1 MTIGM
6 LGSLI
11 GGIGLFLLGM
21 KMMTDGLKYAAGS
34 SLRNILERSTR
45 TTFLGICTGAFLT
58 SLVQSSSAVTVATIG
73 FVNAGLVDLGHAV
86 SLVYGSNIGT
96 TMTGWLVSLVG
107 FKINIK
113 VFALP
118 AIGLGMFLRI
128 SRSEGR
134 YGAFGDVLTGFGV
147 FFLGIDVLKTAFGSM
162 GNNLNIAGLAGE
174 GVAAILLFVGIGFLL
189 TFLMQSSSA
198 AIAIILTAV
207 AGGVVPLTDAA
218 AAVIGT
224 NVGTTSTA
232 ALSVIGA
239 TPNAKRLAGAH
250 VLFNVF
256 TGLGA
261 LLALPFLLT
270 GLQGVQSSLGL
281 DDSPITLL
289 ALFHTTFNLLGVML
303 LYPFSK
309 RLVIFLKKRFRT
321 AEEDESQ
328 PKFLDRNVLATPA
341 LALHALEMELKRTGE
356 IARRMAKGAIS
367 TETVPGKRLAV
378 DKVVIDKLN
387 RAIGGFGKEMQKKN
401 LPVELADQLPN
412 ALRVAGY
419 HRDVAVL
426 AIDVARLQSDP
437 SHEIRNPQLIE
448 EVTLFK
454 SNTVTLLR
462 KVDIDL
468 EEYSAEACEENLE
481 DVKDEYRTLKNSLLQ
496 AATRGEISVRRTAH
510 CLDIIARIRR
520 IAEQA
525 EKGARYL
532 AFLTETEEH
541 LLNGQEDEEREND
554 EDLLGQ

>member
-1 MTIGM
+1 MTLIM
-6 LGSLI
+6 LGSLV

-21 KMMTDGLKYAAGS
+21 RMMTDGLKYAAGS

-73 FVNAGLVDLGHAV
+73 FVNAGLVDLGQAV

-128 SRSEGR
+128 SHSEGR
-134 YGAFGDVLTGFGV
+134 YGALGEVFTGFGV
-147 FFLGIDVLKTAFGSM
+147 FFLGIDVLKTAFSSL
-162 GNNLNIAGLAGE
+162 GNSLHIAGLAGE
-174 GVAAILLFVGIGFLL
+174 GVVAILLFVGIGFLL

-207 AGGVVPLTDAA
+207 AGGVVPLSDAA
-218 AAVIGT
+218 AVVIGA

-239 TPNAKRLAGAH
+239 TPNAKRLAGVH
-250 VLFNVF
+250 VLFNIF

-261 LLALPFLLT
+261 LLALPFLLF
-270 GLQGVQSSLGL
+270 GLQNMQTALGMG
-281 DDSPITLL
+281 DSPITLL
-289 ALFHTTFNLLGVML
+289 ALFHTTFNLCGVL
-303 LYPFSK
+303 FLIPFSK
-309 RLVIFLKKRFRT
+309 RIVAFLEKQFRT
-321 AEEDESQ
+321 AEEDESR
-328 PKFLDRNVLATPA
+328 PKFLDRNVLGTPIF
-341 LALHALEMELKRTGE
+341 ALHALEMELKRTGE
-356 IARRMAKGAIS
+356 IARRMAQGAIS

-387 RAIGGFGKEMQKKN
+387 RAIGDFGKEMQKKN
-401 LPVELADQLPN
+401 LPVELANQLPN

-437 SHEIRNPQLIE
+437 SHAIRNPQLIE
-448 EVTLFK
+448 EVTRYK
-454 SNTVTLLR
+454 SNTVELLR

-468 EEYSAEACEENLE
+468 EEYSAEVCEEKLE
-481 DVKDEYRTLKNSLLQ
+481 DVKDEYRALKNSLLQ

-532 AFLTETEEH
+532 AVLTETEEH
-541 LLNGQEDEEREND
+541 LLKGEEDEERESG

>member
-1 MTIGM
+1 MPISM
-6 LGSLI
+6 FGSLI

-21 KMMTDGLKYAAGS
+21 RMMTDGLKYAAGS
-34 SLRNILERSTR
+34 SLRNILKSSTR
-45 TTFLGICTGAFLT
+45 TPFLGICTGAFLT

-86 SLVYGSNIGT
+86 SLIYGTNIGT

-107 FKINIK
+107 FKINLK

-118 AIGLGMFLRI
+118 AIGLGMFLRVFH
-128 SRSEGR
+128 SEGR
-134 YGAFGDVLTGFGV
+134 YGSLGEALAGFGI
-147 FFLGIDVLKTAFGSM
+147 FFVGIDVLKTAFGSM
-162 GNNLNIAGLAGE
+162 GNNLHIAGLAGE
-174 GVAAILLFVGIGFLL
+174 GVVAILFFVCIGFSL
-189 TFLMQSSSA
+189 TLLMQSSSA

-207 AGGVVPLTDAA
+207 AGGVVPLADAA
-218 AAVIGT
+218 AVVIGA

-232 ALSVIGA
+232 AFSVIGA

-250 VLFNVF
+250 VLFNIF

-270 GLQGVQSSLGL
+270 GLQGVQSGLGMG
-281 DDSPITLL
+281 DSPITLL

-309 RLVIFLKKRFRT
+309 RLVAFLKKRFRT
-321 AEEDESQ
+321 AEEDESR
-328 PKFLDRNVLATPA
+328 PKFLDHNVLATPA

-356 IARRMAKGAIS
+356 IARRMAKGAMS
-367 TETVPGKRLAV
+367 TETVPGKRLSV

-387 RAIGGFGKEMQKKN
+387 KAIGEFGRAMQKKN
-401 LPVELADQLPN
+401 LPVELANQLPN

-437 SHEIRNPQLIE
+437 SHKIGNPQLVE
-448 EVTLFK
+448 EVIRYK
-454 SNTVTLLR
+454 SNIVRLLR

-468 EEYSAEACEENLE
+468 GEYSAEICEEELE
-481 DVKDEYRTLKNSLLQ
+481 DVKDEYRALKNSLLQ

-532 AFLTETEEH
+532 AVLTETEEQ
-541 LLNGQEDEEREND
+541 LLHGEEDEERESG
-554 EDLLGQ
+554 EDLLGK